1 MECAPE
7 IWLSAPSI
15 LDTCPLSLSAPGLKR
30 SSQAQS
36 IRWLVGSLV
45 HHGHSETGE
54 KTDACWVTTT
64 TLLLGTVGSRRPPSQ
79 LRSAE
84 DYHNGSP
91 SNGTSLATM
100 RLQTQGNC
108 PSWGVCFPPP
118 THPRVPCTRFK
129 IGKPL
134 SRLSAS
140 GTHCASPAVFWCW
153 ARFHPPCMPF
163 ASNHDGV
170 QLVPAAILV
179 VLVDG
184 RLKEEPRSGPGPS
197 WGNLG
202 VCSCPSFSARTSASV
217 CVSGTDF
224 LLGAGLG
231 HVAALLVPCDVMLP
245 AFALRQVCTR
255 AAVSVWSGLV
265 HLVPGLHCPSPI
277 DSGGDRWVW
286 ARHH

>member
-1 MECAPE
+1 MGEGRPRFSTAQPVRLFLSTVDDVRLKGKSSSSHFASPSPCRPVGFNPRHAWLHCLLFINLSTLAKMECAPE

-36 IRWLVGSLV
+36 IRWLVGNLV

-64 TLLLGTVGSRRPPSQ
+64 TLLLGTVGSRRPPPQ

-134 SRLSAS
+134 SRLFSIWYTLRLA
-140 GTHCASPAVFWCW
+140 G
-153 ARFHPPCMPF
+153 
-163 ASNHDGV
+163 G
-170 QLVPAAILV
+170 
-179 VLVDG
+179 VLV
-184 RLKEEPRSGPGPS
+184 
-197 WGNLG
+197 LG
-202 VCSCPSFSARTSASV
+202 SV
-217 CVSGTDF
+217 SSPPLHAF
-224 LLGAGLG
+224 LLPTMMASSFFQ
-231 HVAALLVPCDVMLP
+231 LP
-245 AFALRQVCTR
+245 
-255 AAVSVWSGLV
+255 S
-265 HLVPGLHCPSPI
+265 
-277 DSGGDRWVW
+277 
-286 ARHH
+286 

>member
-1 MECAPE
+1 MANRPPVRLLLLGIRGRLLVWKDGRRTAEFFDSPASAAVSQHCGRRAIKREILVVPFRLTIAMSSGWFQPTTRLVALLALHQSLDFGKMECAPE

-36 IRWLVGSLV
+36 IRWLVGNLV

-64 TLLLGTVGSRRPPSQ
+64 TLLLGTVGLRRPPPQ

-84 DYHNGSP
+84 DYHNGT

-163 ASNHDGV
+163 CF
-170 QLVPAAILV
+170 QP
-179 VLVDG
+179 
-184 RLKEEPRSGPGPS
+184 
-197 WGNLG
+197 
-202 VCSCPSFSARTSASV
+202 
-217 CVSGTDF
+217 
-224 LLGAGLG
+224 
-231 HVAALLVPCDVMLP
+231 
-245 AFALRQVCTR
+245 
-255 AAVSVWSGLV
+255 
-265 HLVPGLHCPSPI
+265 
-277 DSGGDRWVW
+277 
-286 ARHH
+286 

>member
-1 MECAPE
+1 MGEGRPSFSTAQPVRLLLSTVDDVRSKGKSSSSHFASPSPCRPVGFNPRHAWLHCLLFINLSTLAKMECAPE

-36 IRWLVGSLV
+36 IRWLVGNLV

-64 TLLLGTVGSRRPPSQ
+64 TLLLGTVGLRRPPPQ

-163 ASNHDGV
+163 CF
-170 QLVPAAILV
+170 QP
-179 VLVDG
+179 
-184 RLKEEPRSGPGPS
+184 
-197 WGNLG
+197 
-202 VCSCPSFSARTSASV
+202 
-217 CVSGTDF
+217 
-224 LLGAGLG
+224 
-231 HVAALLVPCDVMLP
+231 
-245 AFALRQVCTR
+245 
-255 AAVSVWSGLV
+255 
-265 HLVPGLHCPSPI
+265 
-277 DSGGDRWVW
+277 
-286 ARHH
+286 